1 MGGSALSVATQRI
14 DAAAYARMG
23 DHVIAWL
30 DRLVP
35 GGRATI
41 VPSYRNK
48 LDFGDMDV
56 MVEREALQR
65 AGGPDMLVHRASV
78 DFGSRAHFRNGYVT
92 SVEYRHGGDGPGVQ
106 LDLISAPAAT
116 FAFELAYLSWND
128 LGNLIGRVAHR
139 MGFRYGMDGLV
150 YMLRDGDHAFATVT
164 VTTNVPRALE
174 FLGYDPERFN
184 AGFDAMEDLFEYTA
198 SSRYFAPELYLLEN
212 RNHTSRTR
220 DRKRKTYS
228 AFLDWLADGK
238 APATEDRHVWAA
250 RDDHESS
257 GVERMAFVIGA
268 RNRFPAFACELDKAL
283 HERRMLREAHERLN
297 GRLVAQWTG
306 LADRDLGVLM
316 RRLNDKL
323 GPIERKHAWL
333 MAATT
338 AQVQAFVYDTVD
350 EAGTPHT

>member
-14 DAAAYARMG
+14 DAAAYAKMG
-23 DHVIAWL
+23 DRVIAWL

-41 VPSYRNK
+41 VPSYRGK
-48 LDFGDMDV
+48 PDFGDMDV
-56 MVEREALQR
+56 LIEREALQH
-65 AGGPDMLVHRASV
+65 AGGPDMLVHRAGQ
-78 DFGSRAHFRNGYVT
+78 DFGSRAHRRNGHVT
-92 SVEYRHGGDGPGVQ
+92 SVEYRDHDDRSVQ

-128 LGNLIGRVAHR
+128 LGNLIGRIAHR

-164 VTTNVPRALE
+164 VTTNVPRALD
-174 FLGYDPERFN
+174 FLGYDPDRFN
-184 AGFDAMEDLFEYTA
+184 AGFDTMEDIFAYTA
-198 SSRYFAPELYLLEN
+198 SSRFFAPELYLLEN

-228 AFLDWLADGK
+228 AFLDWLAAGK
-238 APATEDRHVWAA
+238 APAADYRHAWAD
-250 RDDHESS
+250 RDDSEA
-257 GVERMAFVIGA
+257 VETERMAFVIGA

-283 HERRMLREAHERLN
+283 SERRMLREVHERLN

-306 LADRDLGVLM
+306 LEDRKLGALM

-323 GPIERKHAWL
+323 GSTERKHAWL

-350 EAGTPHT
+350 EAGIPDT